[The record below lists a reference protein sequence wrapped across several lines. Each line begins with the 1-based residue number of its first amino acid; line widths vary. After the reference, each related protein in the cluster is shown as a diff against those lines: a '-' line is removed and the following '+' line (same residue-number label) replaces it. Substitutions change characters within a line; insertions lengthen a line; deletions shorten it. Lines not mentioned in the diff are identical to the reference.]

1 VGLIDIRWLGDEP
14 EVAVLDHTDLMC
26 PGSMDVCC
34 RDADFISPAEEAA
47 ALAAQSTSQQSEEEE
62 DSSEESEESEED
74 LFANLNLDDSSEESE
89 ENEEEK
95 SGKGN
100 LYEEPEVNYYDYGY
114 DMVGKVPLETGED
127 SSEEENETAGGYG
140 GEQTEEEEKES
151 LKGSAGDI
159 SSESGEEEEGE
170 SPSEQ
175 LAPIEKTDE
184 SFQAECGRRNQWGVG
199 LRIQGFTDD
208 ESQFGEWPHMC
219 AVLSREIED
228 GFELLVFVGGASL
241 VAPGAVLTAAHK
253 VAGTDPS
260 QLVVRCGEWDTQ
272 TEGEPLLHQDRLVS
286 SLSLHPEFHPRTV
299 AHSVAVLFLETE
311 FQLAQHIDTV
321 CRPGPT
327 QVFHN
332 NTDCYVKGWGRDKF
346 GPEAEHQAVLK
357 ELRLPLVPRTDC
369 QTALRGTRLGRR
381 FRLDPSHICAG
392 GEAGQD
398 ACRGDGGGPLVCS
411 DPVSQR
417 YTQVRSHHSV

>member
-1 VGLIDIRWLGDEP
+1 MPSATFLVFCKTQFLFRWLGDEP

-184 SFQAECGRRNQWGVG
+184 RFNRCSCRVVMTLHFCAFQFPGRVRPAEPVGSGAPDTGEACTVVMPPVPCTGV
-199 LRIQGFTDD
+199 QGFTDD

-219 AVLSREIED
+219 AVLSREIEV
-228 GFELLVFVGGASL
+228 FCSPMFSVLLCFMLNRTG
-241 VAPGAVLTAAHK
+241 
-253 VAGTDPS
+253 
-260 QLVVRCGEWDTQ
+260 
-272 TEGEPLLHQDRLVS
+272 
-286 SLSLHPEFHPRTV
+286 LSCWCL
-299 AHSVAVLFLETE
+299 
-311 FQLAQHIDTV
+311 
-321 CRPGPT
+321 
-327 QVFHN
+327 
-332 NTDCYVKGWGRDKF
+332 
-346 GPEAEHQAVLK
+346 
-357 ELRLPLVPRTDC
+357 
-369 QTALRGTRLGRR
+369 
-381 FRLDPSHICAG
+381 
-392 GEAGQD
+392 
-398 ACRGDGGGPLVCS
+398 
-411 DPVSQR
+411 
-417 YTQVRSHHSV
+417 